1 MFGIFL
7 LYFIGKAFYTLA
19 QEHQKNKWGFEIA
32 GVLSYYAGIFIGGIA
47 IALVYELILAESID
61 SIPEVALS
69 LMALPI
75 GIASCWGL
83 YTLLKRNWSKCTI
96 TSTNNALDGEI
107 K

>member
-19 QEHQKNKWGFEIA
+19 QEHQKNKWGFAIA
-32 GVLSYYAGIFIGGIA
+32 GVVSYYAGIIIGEIL
-47 IALVYELILAESID
+47 IALVYELVLNGSVD
-61 SIPEVALS
+61 SISDIALS

-83 YTLLKRNWSKCTI
+83 YTLLKRNWSKSTI
-96 TSTNNALDGEI
+96 TTNNDALDGEI